1 MLFETVVTNGA
12 AILTMIVLWSVV
24 TWAVTYIY
32 MSRKVS
38 DLEYK
43 VEVLDWYIYETDQE
57 LNLMIEERAGK
68 DEYIAHLKR
77 IIEGDEVVEYVITEK
92 GNWILKGA
100 DRD

>member
-1 MLFETVVTNGA
+1 MFESVTTNGA

-24 TWAVTYIY
+24 TWAVTYMY
-32 MSRKVS
+32 MSRKIF

-68 DEYIAHLKR
+68 DEYIAHLKS

>member
-1 MLFETVVTNGA
+1 M
-12 AILTMIVLWSVV
+12 
-24 TWAVTYIY
+24 Y
-32 MSRKVS
+32 MSRKIF

-68 DEYIAHLKR
+68 DEYIAHLKS